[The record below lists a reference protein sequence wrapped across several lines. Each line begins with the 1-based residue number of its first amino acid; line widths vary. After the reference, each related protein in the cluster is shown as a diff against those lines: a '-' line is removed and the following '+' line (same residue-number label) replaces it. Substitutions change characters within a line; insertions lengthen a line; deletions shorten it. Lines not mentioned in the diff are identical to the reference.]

1 MRGMTVLV
9 PGCKA
14 PDLGSCLHGLRG
26 ELLLAWHRWVEES
39 SAYMAGLAGMSDVTA
54 MVRQHRDRMLVR
66 IMVDALQ
73 KRVEGFRM
81 AGKDPQR
88 RSMQLVADAWALSQ
102 ALPALDDHTLVCT
115 RCVASNAFQ

>member
-1 MRGMTVLV
+1 MSG
-9 PGCKA
+9 
-14 PDLGSCLHGLRG
+14 LHTSYGQYTKLKLEVG
-26 ELLLAWHRWVEES
+26 YCRWVKES
-39 SAYMAGLAGMSDVTA
+39 SAYMAGLTGTSEVMA

-66 IMVDALQ
+66 VMVDALQ

-115 RCVASNAFQ
+115 RHVCY

>member
-1 MRGMTVLV
+1 
-9 PGCKA
+9 
-14 PDLGSCLHGLRG
+14 
-26 ELLLAWHRWVEES
+26 
-39 SAYMAGLAGMSDVTA
+39 MAGLAGMSDVTA

-115 RCVASNAFQ
+115 RCVATNASLVESNWALSRALPALDYTLVCISKAMSNFVHAA

>member
-1 MRGMTVLV
+1 M
-9 PGCKA
+9 
-14 PDLGSCLHGLRG
+14 HGLRG